1 MCKLPKVFSDA
12 SIQENK
18 VVIGVYSEDLQIKY
32 KYVVYNKRM
41 SIHVAEELALKT
53 AMHLAKDTKCHFFVD
68 NQYVAD
74 KYRGIAYWIPREFNK
89 QADALTK
96 TTGTSLG
103 PTSIATYIQTNYSTQ
118 QKIKLIAA
126 ILGLS
131 KLSTIGTLAKNK
143 MACRLMQTLLLKHE
157 KPAQSKKA
165 ISSAA
170 LLKQKEL
177 LHLIKTYQ
185 NGSIATV

>member
-12 SIQENK
+12 SIQEKK

-32 KYVVYNKRM
+32 KYVVHNKRM
-41 SIHVAEELALKT
+41 SINVAEELALKT
-53 AMHLAKDTKCHFFVD
+53 AMYLAKGTKCHFFVD
-68 NQYVAD
+68 NQQVAD
-74 KYRGIAYWIPREFNK
+74 KYRGIAHWIPREFNK

-103 PTSIATYIQTNYSTQ
+103 TTSIATYIQTNYNTQ

-126 ILGLS
+126 LLGLS
-131 KLSTIGTLAKNK
+131 KLSTIGSLTNNK
-143 MACRLMQTLLLKHE
+143 MACRLMQSLLLWNE
-157 KPAQSKKA
+157 KPKQSKKLIDKA
-165 ISSAA
+165 VPVN
-170 LLKQKEL
+170 QKDL

-185 NGSIATV
+185 NGSIAKV